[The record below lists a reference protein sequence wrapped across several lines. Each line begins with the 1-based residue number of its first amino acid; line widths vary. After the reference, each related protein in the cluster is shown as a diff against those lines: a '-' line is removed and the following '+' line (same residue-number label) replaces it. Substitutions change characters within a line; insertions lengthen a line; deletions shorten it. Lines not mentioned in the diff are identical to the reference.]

1 MTARTRLTKRSAG
14 EREVVPS
21 PAGPAGLLDLAAAV
35 GNRAFAAFVQREAA
49 TQQRV
54 SDRPHPQLP
63 PGTPAWAQD
72 GEIVLG
78 PPAFLLSPEERAD
91 VVHHET
97 IHVLQQRLAPVDESG
112 AARDRAERLA
122 DRPRG
127 SLPSSAELQAPAPR
141 LLAAPIKGNPATG
154 FTRLF
159 AGDGKIIGEVVDS
172 GVTARAELGY
182 HDLGIEAPVDPK
194 SQFGTA
200 TMTDVQF
207 LSCGNRAFPK
217 LKDVGVAMR
226 AVAKQIAAV
235 NVAIPAGSP
244 WRVDLVLIVNEAS
257 RLHFADGKALLVLS
271 QTDFERAGPAT
282 AAHEAS
288 HAVFESHSHPDPKHP
303 DALAPDAFALRLSDL
318 FLRLAKTPPVPLPS
332 EPFKK
337 QRPPLKGGG
346 GGPEQPAGLVMVTD
360 SLWSGGASTEGH
372 PWDGPDEFFASAF
385 GAFVRDRQLL
395 TQMIAHYAP
404 LDESIKSG
412 GAELLTLLTAVNEPK
427 AAQAL
432 QPPAAAQQ
440 KRATEAIR
448 QRESPASTIK
458 QRLGAILNPETLPP
472 ETVTCPAK

>member
-1 MTARTRLTKRSAG
+1 MIARTRPLERSAR
-14 EREVVPS
+14 EREVVPA
-21 PAGPAGLLDLAAAV
+21 PPGPAKLLDLATAV

-49 TQQRV
+49 TKHRV
-54 SDRPHPQLP
+54 SDRPHPRLP

-97 IHVLQQRLAPVDESG
+97 IHVLQQRLAPAEESG
-112 AARDRAERLA
+112 AARERAERLA

-127 SLPSSAELQAPAPR
+127 SVPSLGELQAPAPR
-141 LLAAPIKGNPATG
+141 LLAAPIKGKPATG

-159 AGDGKIIGEVVDS
+159 AGEGKIIGEVVES

-200 TMTDVQF
+200 TMTDLQF

-217 LKDVGVAMR
+217 LKDVGDRMR
-226 AVAKQIAAV
+226 AVAKQVAAV
-235 NVAIPAGSP
+235 NGAIPAGSP
-244 WRVDLVLIVNEAS
+244 WRVELVLIVNEAS

-271 QTDFERAGPAT
+271 QRDFELAGPAT

-303 DALAPDAFALRLSDL
+303 DVLAPDAFAQRLSDL

-337 QRPPLKGGG
+337 QRPPLKGDGSG
-346 GGPEQPAGLVMVTD
+346 AEQPAGLVMVTD
-360 SLWSGGASTEGH
+360 SLWSGGPSTEGH
-372 PWDGPDEFFASAF
+372 PWEGPDEFFASAF
-385 GAFVRDRQLL
+385 GAFVRDRLLL
-395 TQMIAHYAP
+395 TQMIAHYAQ
-404 LDESIKSG
+404 LDASIKSG
-412 GAELLTLLTAVNEPK
+412 GAELVALLTAVKDPK
-427 AAQAL
+427 LAQAL
-432 QPPAAAQQ
+432 KPPAAAQQ
-440 KRATEAIR
+440 QGATEAIR

-458 QRLGAILNPETLPP
+458 ERLGAILNPEALPP